1 MAIGTVE
8 VGYPVNLT
16 SSGIVAG
23 GVAMTRTFPGGPN
36 DQGSVAET
44 TALQGAILGFYV
56 NSTTGG
62 TIVLSSVSAAG
73 AAGTA
78 FTGTITPAI
87 GWNFFPVVNPA
98 GIYATIGA
106 TINVTFC
113 VVE

>member
-8 VGYPVNLT
+8 VGAPVRLT
-16 SSGIVAG
+16 STGLVCG
-23 GVAMTRTFPGGPN
+23 GTAMARGFQGGPN
-36 DQGSVAET
+36 DAGNTAET

-56 NSTTGG
+56 NSTSSG
-62 TIVLSSVSAAG
+62 TLVLSSNNAG

-87 GWNFFPVVNPA
+87 GWNFLPVVSPN
-98 GIYATIGA
+98 GIFATIGA
-106 TINVTFC
+106 TLDVTFV

>member
-16 SSGIVAG
+16 ASGLVAG
-23 GVAMTRTFPGGPN
+23 GTAMARGFQGGPN
-36 DQGSVAET
+36 DAGNVPEA

-56 NSTTGG
+56 NSTTAG
-62 TIVLSSVSAAG
+62 TVVLSSNNAG

-87 GWNFFPVVNPA
+87 GWNFFPVVHPA
-98 GIYATIGA
+98 GIFATIGG
-106 TINVTFC
+106 TLNVTFI
-113 VVE
+113 VAE

>member
-8 VGYPVNLT
+8 VGAPLLL
-16 SSGIVAG
+16 SASGVVAG
-23 GVAMTRTFPGGPN
+23 GTAMARGFQGGPN
-36 DQGSVAET
+36 DAGNTPEA
-44 TALQGAILGFYV
+44 TALPGAILGFYV

-62 TIVLSSVSAAG
+62 TIVLASNNGG

-87 GWNFFPVVNPA
+87 GWNFFPVLSA
-98 GIYATIGA
+98 GGIYATIGG
-106 TINVTFC
+106 TLSVTFI

>member
-8 VGYPVNLT
+8 VGSPVNLT

-23 GVAMTRTFPGGPN
+23 GTAMARTFPGGPN

-44 TALQGAILGFYV
+44 TTLAGTMLGFYV
-56 NSTTGG
+56 NSTTSG
-62 TIVLSSVSAAG
+62 TIVLRNGQASGSPAIG
-73 AAGTA
+73 
-78 FTGTITPAI
+78 GTITPAI
-87 GWNFFPVVNPA
+87 GWNFYPVTLPN

-106 TINVTFC
+106 TLDVTFI